1 MKSYI
6 IYKCVKT
13 SLKKRTISVSGGVS
27 EPYTEW
33 CASGFVL
40 LQMVLESDIGRCVSE
55 DAKPLKDV
63 NCEIPHRLKRG
74 LKRGNEAFLIKIHVF
89 ELTKHER
96 RPRATSVQCDS
107 RDLSVFLKVEE
118 AAKSRTK

>member
-1 MKSYI
+1 
-6 IYKCVKT
+6 
-13 SLKKRTISVSGGVS
+13 
-27 EPYTEW
+27 
-33 CASGFVL
+33 
-40 LQMVLESDIGRCVSE
+40 MVLESDIGRCVSE
-55 DAKPLKDV
+55 DAKPLKDA
-63 NCEIPHRLKRG
+63 NYEIPHRLKRG
-74 LKRGNEAFLIKIHVF
+74 NEAFIIKIRVF